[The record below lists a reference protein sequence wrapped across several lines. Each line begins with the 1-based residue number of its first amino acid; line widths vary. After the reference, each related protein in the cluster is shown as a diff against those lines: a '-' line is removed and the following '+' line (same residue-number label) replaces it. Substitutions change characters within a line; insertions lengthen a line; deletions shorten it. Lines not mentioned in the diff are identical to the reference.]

1 MGSKNLTTPAHLILG
16 LRPMSRRK
24 KWPRMNKEGPN
35 GPETSPRTIVSS
47 ANLDPSR
54 EEQPV
59 INGSLLGRPKKKDK
73 YCRTA
78 MEAWCRNSSRRNCHL
93 RIKCPQLTFW
103 PH

>member
-1 MGSKNLTTPAHLILG
+1 MTTPAHLILG
-16 LRPMSRRK
+16 PRPTPRRK
-24 KWPRMNKEGPN
+24 NWPRTNKEGPN

-59 INGSLLGRPKKKDK
+59 INDNLPERPKKKDK

-78 MEAWCRNSSRRNCHL
+78 MGGMV
-93 RIKCPQLTFW
+93 
-103 PH
+103 

>member
-1 MGSKNLTTPAHLILG
+1 MTILAHLILSP
-16 LRPMSRRK
+16 RPTPRRK
-24 KWPRMNKEGPN
+24 KWLRMNKEGPN
-35 GPETSPRTIVSS
+35 GPETSPRTIVSL
-47 ANLDPSR
+47 ANPDPSR

-59 INGSLLGRPKKKDK
+59 INDNLLERPKKKDK

-78 MEAWCRNSSRRNCHL
+78 MGAWCRNSSRRNCHL